1 MTVMQRIPF
10 LKMHGCGNDY
20 VYIDAISNPVSYD
33 LSRLA
38 MNVSDR
44 HCSIGGDGLVVM
56 LPCTTPTAAARMR
69 MFNAD
74 GSEGSLCGNALRCM
88 ALWLHQTNR
97 AGQSFQIEM
106 GSRLIDVTII
116 ASDIDQ
122 GSGVVRVRI
131 GKPVALN
138 PEQPGRAQYVRPI
151 VQDELTHSA
160 DGVATIKL
168 PVLISDVRHVSMG
181 NPHTILFVESLDVC
195 DVSGLGPRLERIPIF
210 PDRTN
215 VEFTEVTGPSTLRVR
230 VWERGSGETLACG
243 SGACAVV
250 VAGLQAGLVHQDH
263 DNHGVQVQMPGG
275 ELTVIWHDDDTVSLE
290 GPAQIAFEG
299 VIRVPG

>member
-1 MTVMQRIPF
+1 MTAMQRIPF

-20 VYIDAISNPVSYD
+20 VYMDAISNQISCD
-33 LSRLA
+33 LPRLA
-38 MNVSDR
+38 THVSDR
-44 HCSIGGDGLVVM
+44 HRSIGGDGLVVM
-56 LPCTTPTAAARMR
+56 LPSATPTAAARMR

-97 AGQSFQIEM
+97 AGPSFQIEM

-116 ASDIDQ
+116 ASDTDN
-122 GSGVVRVRI
+122 GSGIVRVRI
-131 GKPVALN
+131 GKPVVLN
-138 PEQPGRAQYVRPI
+138 RKELSRAQYVMPI
-151 VQDELTHSA
+151 AHEDLIHSVT
-160 DGVATIKL
+160 GIEFIKL
-168 PVLISDVRHVSMG
+168 PDLVSDVWHVSMG
-181 NPHTILFVESLDVC
+181 NPHTILFVRSLDTC
-195 DVSGLGPRLERIPIF
+195 DVSGLGSKLECHPLF

-250 VAGLQAGLVHQDH
+250 VAGLQAGLVHQGH
-263 DNHGVQVQMPGG
+263 INRGVRVQMPGG
-275 ELTVIWHDDDTVSLE
+275 ELTVIWHDDDIVALE

-299 VIRVPG
+299 VIQVPV